1 MCQYCEIEPVFTTDS
16 HGRNVYDKD
25 KSQKVLDPGG
35 MYSQLVIGTDKDGR
49 VFMEA
54 DEVANRLWYPNFCPV
69 CGRDLRQSNRPT
81 SGKDLIGQIL
91 AKAEQGRILI
101 DSIQNS
107 DNHEI

>member
-1 MCQYCEIEPVFTTDS
+1 MCQYCEIEPAFTTDY

-35 MYSQLVIGTDKDGR
+35 MYSQLVIGTDEDGR

-69 CGRDLRQSNRPT
+69 CGRALKKKREPMC
-81 SGKDLIGQIL
+81 KP
-91 AKAEQGRILI
+91 
-101 DSIQNS
+101 
-107 DNHEI
+107 

>member
-35 MYSQLVIGTDKDGR
+35 MYSQLVIGTGEDGR

-69 CGRDLRQSNRPT
+69 CGRDLRPVNHPESAPRLAEHFLWLER
-81 SGKDLIGQIL
+81 DLG
-91 AKAEQGRILI
+91 
-101 DSIQNS
+101 
-107 DNHEI
+107 